1 MFNIETEIGNF
12 GSFKDLYLEMKY
24 TGTQKVHCVFTYC
37 FDPEGEFDLTLEELE
52 DYAAKNILDEDT
64 SKIIREFS
72 KK

>member
-1 MFNIETEIGNF
+1 
-12 GSFKDLYLEMKY
+12 MKF

-52 DYAAKNILDEDT
+52 KYAEKNILDEET

-72 KK
+72 KR

>member
-24 TGTQKVHCVFTYC
+24 TGTQKVHCNCSHC
-37 FDPEGEFDLTLEELE
+37 FAPVGEFDLTIEELE
-52 DYAAKNILDEDT
+52 RYAEKNILDEET
-64 SKIIREFS
+64 SKIIRDFS